1 MNDAVSITRDLVRCP
16 SVTPADAGALGV
28 LERLLKDAGFEVH
41 RVTFGEPGTADI
53 DNLYARIGDSA
64 PHITFAGHTDVVPPG
79 DETAWTLGAFSGEVK
94 DGFLYGRGAVDMKGG
109 IACSVAAV
117 LDYLKDN
124 GGKPKG
130 SISFLITGDEE
141 DISVNGT
148 IKLLKWCA
156 ERGEKFDHCVLG
168 EPSNVEVLGD
178 CIKIGRRGSQSGT
191 LYVDGVQGHVAYPHR
206 AANPVPDISR
216 LIVALSDEPL
226 DHGSAQFQA
235 SNLEF
240 TSVDVGN
247 TAGNVIPGQARAK
260 FNIRFNDNHTQ
271 ETLRTLVEER
281 LTKACGNRIRAR
293 IVWEYSN
300 SNVFVTKPGAFTDLA
315 VGAIEEVTGRKPEL
329 STSGGTSD
337 ARFISSYCPVIE
349 FGLVGQTMHQIDE
362 RTPVS
367 DLEKLTKIYRG
378 VLERYFGWLV
388 PSPAWVRVAATEPR
402 RCLAARPDRLAGA
415 RIRPR
420 PRDRRAARLILHPH
434 QIQSVRRC
442 DGAAGGAVAGGECG
456 GEVVGAPAAFAD
468 PDQRAHHRAYLAVQE
483 RARGSQD
490 RNRVALSDDIELVE
504 RLLRRFRL
512 AFGIAKRREIVLAE
526 QALGSDVHRVRIE
539 MARHAPASL
548 DIEREIGAVV
558 GDAVAV
564 VASLGR
570 ETRLEIIRH
579 DFRAE
584 HADRMRPQMRV
595 QPVAQAPRRKRLFDI
610 AMRDLRQRVHAGIGA
625 ARAMDA
631 NLLAA
636 DRLHRGFQR
645 ALHGRSR
652 CPGSASPRTAC
663 RHIR

>member
-1 MNDAVSITRDLVRCP
+1 MAPHPFIFGAEDLFKLVDPEAYRSLTLADLPRLLVKLLGTTLLMWVYFAASIKRLHDRDKSGWWMVPFFAVPGLYNQFADRLPDSHADLPLAIAASALCLWGFIEMYCLKGSRKTNRFGADPLTPKPPLDTRPPWDQQSEIEMVPHKAGPPPVWRVKPDGMNDAVSITRDLVRCP

-41 RVTFGEPGTADI
+41 RVTFGEPGTTDI
-53 DNLYARIGDSA
+53 DNLYARIGDNA
-64 PHITFAGHTDVVPPG
+64 PHITFAGHTDVVPAG
-79 DETAWTLGAFSGEVK
+79 DEAAWTHGAFSGEVK

-117 LDYLKDN
+117 LQYLADN

-178 CIKIGRRGSQSGT
+178 CIKVGRRGSQSGT

-247 TAGNVIPGQARAK
+247 TASNVIPAQARAK

-271 ETLRTLVEER
+271 ETLRALVEER
-281 LTKACGNRIRAR
+281 LAKACGNRIRAR

-315 VGAIEEVTGRKPEL
+315 VSAIEEVTGRKPEL

-349 FGLVGQTMHQIDE
+349 FGLVGQTMHQVDE

-367 DLEKLTKIYRG
+367 DLEKLTRIYRG
-378 VLERYFGWLV
+378 VLDRYF
-388 PSPAWVRVAATEPR
+388 
-402 RCLAARPDRLAGA
+402 
-415 RIRPR
+415 
-420 PRDRRAARLILHPH
+420 
-434 QIQSVRRC
+434 
-442 DGAAGGAVAGGECG
+442 
-456 GEVVGAPAAFAD
+456 
-468 PDQRAHHRAYLAVQE
+468 
-483 RARGSQD
+483 SQ
-490 RNRVALSDDIELVE
+490 A
-504 RLLRRFRL
+504 
-512 AFGIAKRREIVLAE
+512 
-526 QALGSDVHRVRIE
+526 
-539 MARHAPASL
+539 
-548 DIEREIGAVV
+548 
-558 GDAVAV
+558 
-564 VASLGR
+564 
-570 ETRLEIIRH
+570 
-579 DFRAE
+579 
-584 HADRMRPQMRV
+584 
-595 QPVAQAPRRKRLFDI
+595 
-610 AMRDLRQRVHAGIGA
+610 
-625 ARAMDA
+625 
-631 NLLAA
+631 
-636 DRLHRGFQR
+636 
-645 ALHGRSR
+645 
-652 CPGSASPRTAC
+652 
-663 RHIR
+663 